1 MSESYNICLDVG
13 GTKVLG
19 AIFNE
24 KKEIIYRLKK
34 KSKGE
39 GNSTQNVEKV
49 IVSVVEEMIEE
60 SGISKKDIHAISS
73 SAPGVIDQK
82 DGVVLFTP
90 NLPWRNYEIK
100 KAIDLIEKQI
110 DALEEREDDMTKEQ
124 RKEFSNLNGR
134 YTKLLVKIQL
144 YLWAQELFDTEEV
157 ESTIEY
163 IKGLLGANASGLLS
177 E

>member
-19 AIFNE
+19 AIFND

-49 IVSVVEEMIEE
+49 IISVVEEMIEE

-73 SAPGVIDQK
+73 RAPGVIDQK

-90 NLPWRNYEIK
+90 NLPWRNYDIRSSMEK
-100 KAIDLIEKQI
+100 KFGIGRRAFMKMSYSHGI
-110 DALEEREDDMTKEQ
+110 RTGGSKE
-124 RKEFSNLNGR
+124 
-134 YTKLLVKIQL
+134 
-144 YLWAQELFDTEEV
+144 
-157 ESTIEY
+157 
-163 IKGLLGANASGLLS
+163 
-177 E
+177 